1 MRMLHLKI
9 LLSVFICAVY
19 AKVRNSNEERLN
31 VLSGPIPSKSF
42 KARTYKPI
50 WKDLD
55 TRPLPQ
61 WYDAAKIGILVHW
74 GVYSV
79 PGFQSEW
86 FWHSWQNGNL

>member
-1 MRMLHLKI
+1 MFLKI
-9 LLSVFICAVY
+9 SLLSVFVCAVY
-19 AKVRNSNEERLN
+19 AKVRNVNEERPN
-31 VLSGPIPSKSF
+31 VINAPLPSKQF
-42 KARTYKPI
+42 KARNYKPV

-86 FWHSWQNGNL
+86 FWYSWQNGN